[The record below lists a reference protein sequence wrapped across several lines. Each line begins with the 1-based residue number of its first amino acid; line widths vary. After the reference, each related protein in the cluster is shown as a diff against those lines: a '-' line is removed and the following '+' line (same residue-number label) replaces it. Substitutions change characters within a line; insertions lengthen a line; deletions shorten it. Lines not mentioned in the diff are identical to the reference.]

1 LQIKKES
8 IDQALGGQEALNL
21 LEKRL
26 NLCVESNWLIKPYR
40 VIIVDLNMPEMDGF
54 ETVRR
59 IRAMLNVHKV
69 EINRKRS
76 LSNIYFAAD

>member
-1 LQIKKES
+1 MQIKKES

-59 IRAMLNVHKV
+59 IRAMLNVH
-69 EINRKRS
+69 
-76 LSNIYFAAD
+76 

>member
-1 LQIKKES
+1 
-8 IDQALGGQEALNL
+8 
-21 LEKRL
+21 
-26 NLCVESNWLIKPYR
+26 